1 MARIRTIKP
10 EFWVD
15 EKIGECSTN
24 ARLLFIASW
33 SFADDKGSLE
43 RSAKQLKAQAFPY
56 DAIDCEPLVRELL
69 KAGLLIEYA
78 GNDGKKYLHVNHFSE
93 HQRIDKPGKPRVPL
107 YADSKSTQVGLQ
119 DNSTNAPG
127 ALHAGLGVIRDKDK
141 NLRHPVNNGDNG
153 DNSSKGAPP
162 PINGGGASKPEG
174 KGRDPVAT
182 LPGGVVL
189 TPADLK
195 RLRPEVRPGDPR
207 FPIKAPG

>member
-15 EKIGECSTN
+15 EKVGECSTN

-56 DAIDCEPLVRELL
+56 DTIDCEPLVQELID
-69 KAGLLIEYA
+69 AGLLIEYP
-78 GNDGKKYLHVNHFSE
+78 GGDGKIYLHVSHFSE

-107 YADSKSTQVGLQ
+107 YLESKSTQVGLQ

-127 ALHAGLGVIRDKDK
+127 VLPAGLGVIREKDKDLK
-141 NLRHPVNNGDNG
+141 NPVDNGSNGDKSPARARQPVNGT
-153 DNSSKGAPP
+153 GAP
-162 PINGGGASKPEG
+162 
-174 KGRDPVAT
+174 KG

-189 TPADLK
+189 TAADLR
-195 RLRPEVRPGDPR
+195 RLRPEIGPGESRYLKSPNDS
-207 FPIKAPG
+207 

>member
-56 DAIDCEPLVRELL
+56 DTIDCEPLVQELL
-69 KAGLLIEYA
+69 DAGLLIEYS
-78 GNDGKKYLHVNHFSE
+78 GGDGKIYLHVNHFSE

-107 YADSKSTQVGLQ
+107 YAESKSAQVGLH
-119 DNSTNAPG
+119 DNSTNTPG
-127 ALHAGLGVIRDKDK
+127 VLHAGLGVIREGNRIKS
-141 NLRHPVNNGDNG
+141 PVDNGDNG
-153 DNSSKGAPP
+153 DNSHKQRGDVRQKALAAAAESTAP
-162 PINGGGASKPEG
+162 
-174 KGRDPVAT
+174 
-182 LPGGVVL
+182 
-189 TPADLK
+189 LK
-195 RLRPEVRPGDPR
+195 RADPMLPR
-207 FPIKAPG
+207 RASGAT